1 MKHFLMTAALV
12 LISAPA
18 CATTVSSTVSKVMLD
33 QNNGVRAFVKPAA
46 AMAAAGCRANVD
58 WPFVIDISTDY
69 GKRLYAAVLTAY
81 TASRPVVLKGTNACD
96 LHPGVETL
104 NAADFN

>member
-1 MKHFLMTAALV
+1 MKVCLFILGGMICASSFAA
-12 LISAPA
+12 
-18 CATTVSSTVSKVMLD
+18 TVTSSVSKVMLD
-33 QNNGVRAFVKPAA
+33 QNNGVRAFVKPAV
-46 AMAAAGCRANVD
+46 AMAAAGCRTNVD

-81 TASRPVVLKGTNACD
+81 TATRPVVFKGTNACD
-96 LHPGVETL
+96 LHTGVETL

>member
-1 MKHFLMTAALV
+1 MKKLLLAALGV
-12 LISAPA
+12 VCASSF
-18 CATTVSSTVSKVMLD
+18 ATTVTSSVSKVMLD
-33 QNNGVRAFVKPAA
+33 QNNGVRAYVKPAV
-46 AMAAAGCRANVD
+46 AMAAAGCRTNVD

-81 TASRPVVLKGTNACD
+81 TASRPVVFKGTNACD
-96 LHPGVETL
+96 LHTGVETL